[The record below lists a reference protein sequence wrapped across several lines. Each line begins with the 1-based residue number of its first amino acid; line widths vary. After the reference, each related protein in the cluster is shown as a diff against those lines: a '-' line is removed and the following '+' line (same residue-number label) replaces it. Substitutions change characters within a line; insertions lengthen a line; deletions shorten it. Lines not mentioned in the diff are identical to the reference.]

1 MTEGRWNALLLA
13 LLLFAQLLLMAGT
26 IRDDE
31 GATVLEGGLSRAS
44 QPVVGAARQV
54 GGTLGG
60 GVEFFRELARARR
73 ENLAL
78 RAENERLRA
87 EIDQTREGIA
97 ELPRLRRLLEMR
109 DTLAPR
115 SLGASVVSSRIGGQ
129 THTLLIGAGT
139 DRGVRPDLPVV
150 GWGGVV
156 GRVVSAT
163 PDYAKVRLLTDPNSG
178 VAGIIQRSRAEG
190 MILGRGVEILD
201 MAYVPQYADVLV
213 GDRVVTSGLDGV
225 FPKGYGIGT
234 VVEVGPGV
242 GASKS
247 IQVRPDVGGQA
258 LEEVLVLLDLRGT
271 DVLERGAGEG
281 IR

>member
-26 IRDDE
+26 IRDEE
-31 GATVLEGGLSRAS
+31 GATVLEGGLSMAS
-44 QPVVGAARQV
+44 RPVVGAARQV

-60 GVEFFRELARARR
+60 GVGFFREMAGARR
-73 ENLAL
+73 EGVAL

-87 EIDQTREGIA
+87 ELDQAREAVA

-109 DTLAPR
+109 DTLVPR
-115 SLGASVVSSRIGGQ
+115 SVGASVVSSRIGGQ
-129 THTLLIGAGT
+129 SHTLLIGAGT

-150 GWGGVV
+150 AWGGVV

-163 PDYAKVRLLTDPNSG
+163 SDYAKVRLLTDPNSG
-178 VAGIIQRSRAEG
+178 VAGIVQRSRAEG
-190 MILGRGVEILD
+190 MMLGRGVEFLD

-225 FPKGYGIGT
+225 FPKGFGIGT
-234 VVEVGPGV
+234 VVEVGHGV

-247 IQVRPDVGGQA
+247 IQVRPDVGIQP
-258 LEEVLVLLDLRGT
+258 LEEVLVLLDVRGT
-271 DVLERGAGEG
+271 EVLELGVEESVR
-281 IR
+281 

>member
-26 IRDDE
+26 IRDEE

-44 QPVVGAARQV
+44 RPVVGAARQV

-60 GVEFFRELARARR
+60 GVDFFRELGGARR
-73 ENLAL
+73 ESVSL

-87 EIDQTREGIA
+87 ELDQAREKIA

-109 DTLAPR
+109 ESLAPR
-115 SLGASVVSSRIGGQ
+115 SVGASVITSRIGGQ
-129 THTLLIGAGT
+129 AHTVLVGVGT

-150 GWGGVV
+150 AWGGVV

-178 VAGIIQRSRAEG
+178 IAGIVQRSRAEG
-190 MILGRGVEILD
+190 MILGRGVDLMD

-213 GDRVVTSGLDGV
+213 GDRIVTSGLDGV
-225 FPKGYGIGT
+225 FPKGIGIGT

-247 IQVRPDVGGQA
+247 IQVRPDVGTQS

-271 DVLERGAGEG
+271 DVLEIGAEEG
-281 IR
+281 VR

>member
-13 LLLFAQLLLMAGT
+13 LLLFAQLLLMAGS
-26 IRDDE
+26 IRGEE
-31 GATVLEGGLSRAS
+31 GSTVLEGGLSRAS
-44 QPVVGAARQV
+44 RPVVGAARQM
-54 GGTLGG
+54 GGALGG
-60 GVEFFRELARARR
+60 GVGFFQEMARARR
-73 ENLAL
+73 ENLSL

-87 EIDQTREGIA
+87 ELDHAREEVA

-109 DTLAPR
+109 EALAPR
-115 SLGASVVSSRIGGQ
+115 SVGATVVASRVGGQ
-129 THTLLIGAGT
+129 AHTLVIAAGT

-178 VAGIIQRSRAEG
+178 VAGIVQRSRAEG
-190 MILGRGVEILD
+190 MILGRGVELLD

-247 IQVRPDVGGQA
+247 IQVRPDVGAQS
-258 LEEVLVLLDLRGT
+258 LEEVLVLLDLQGT
-271 DVLERGAGEG
+271 ELLERGAEEG
-281 IR
+281 VR